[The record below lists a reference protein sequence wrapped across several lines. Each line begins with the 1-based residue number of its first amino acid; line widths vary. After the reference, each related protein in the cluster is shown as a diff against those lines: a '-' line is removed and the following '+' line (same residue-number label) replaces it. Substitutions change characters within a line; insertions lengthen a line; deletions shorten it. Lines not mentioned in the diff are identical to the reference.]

1 MNLENLGLDE
11 EALKGLAGLTVE
23 FIYDKGV
30 QVEHEKKEL
39 LKKLTPEEYI
49 IKGVITGKLAKRN
62 GKLVIDN
69 EKLFTAQEYQEKN
82 KSHYYFLRNLRDL
95 RDLGKGNP
103 YESFVAVSRIQEDEE
118 KYKLE
123 EDERVIL
130 MISKREDVFHRVNF
144 EATKILIAPY
154 VGKDDILLGSEIE
167 AGDIEEMLEKTEN
180 EEEIGL

>member
-1 MNLENLGLDE
+1 MNLENLGLGEDV
-11 EALKGLAGLTVE
+11 LKGLTGTG
-23 FIYDKGV
+23 FTYDKGV

-49 IKGVITGKLAKRN
+49 VKGVITGKLAKKN
-62 GKLVIDN
+62 GKLVIEN

-82 KSHYYFLRNLRDL
+82 RSHYYFLRNLRDL

-103 YESFVAVSRIQEDEE
+103 YESFVAVSRIKEDEE
-118 KYKLE
+118 KYKME

-144 EATKILIAPY
+144 EATKVLIAPY
-154 VGKDDILLGSEIE
+154 VGRKDDILLGTNIE
-167 AGDIEEMLEKTEN
+167 AEDLEALMEKGAEEL
-180 EEEIGL
+180 GL